1 MRLDYRIIVRTE
13 GELDAIVNVRL
24 RPLNWFVL
32 LSTVL
37 VLGWLFFGAL
47 LLYTPLGGY
56 MPGAANRDWQRQ
68 VVEQT
73 RRLDSLEE
81 VLQTS
86 RSQWSVL
93 RREWLGEDSLLYQD
107 LPLPTVGQNYRRA
120 TGVVMNAMAEGA
132 VLEGNLTCKGDLRLD
147 GTVQGEVRI
156 EGRLVIGAQGS
167 IHGPVRCQNVHVLGK
182 VNGPIEATE
191 SILLSATAQV
201 NGDITAP

>member
-1 MRLDYRIIVRTE
+1 MKFLRFGPRFLRFWRKMRLDYRIIVRTE

-107 LPLPTVGQNYRRA
+107 LPLPTVGQNYHPNGWA
-120 TGVVMNAMAEGA
+120 DS
-132 VLEGNLTCKGDLRLD
+132 LLRL
-147 GTVQGEVRI
+147 EVER
-156 EGRLVIGAQGS
+156 EFANRKAGR
-167 IHGPVRCQNVHVLGK
+167 
-182 VNGPIEATE
+182 
-191 SILLSATAQV
+191 
-201 NGDITAP
+201 

>member
-1 MRLDYRIIVRTE
+1 MKFLRFGPRFLRFWRKMRLDYRIIVRTE

-107 LPLPTVGQNYRRA
+107 LPLPNVGQNSHPDSLLA
-120 TGVVMNAMAEGA
+120 PTGLADS
-132 VLEGNLTCKGDLRLD
+132 LLRL
-147 GTVQGEVRI
+147 EVER
-156 EGRLVIGAQGS
+156 EFANRKAGR
-167 IHGPVRCQNVHVLGK
+167 
-182 VNGPIEATE
+182 
-191 SILLSATAQV
+191 
-201 NGDITAP
+201 

>member
-1 MRLDYRIIVRTE
+1 MKVLRFGPRFLRFWRKMRLDYRIIVRTE

-107 LPLPTVGQNYRRA
+107 LPLPTVGQNYHPDSLLDPNGWA
-120 TGVVMNAMAEGA
+120 DS
-132 VLEGNLTCKGDLRLD
+132 LLRL
-147 GTVQGEVRI
+147 EVER
-156 EGRLVIGAQGS
+156 EFANRKAGR
-167 IHGPVRCQNVHVLGK
+167 
-182 VNGPIEATE
+182 
-191 SILLSATAQV
+191 
-201 NGDITAP
+201 

>member
-1 MRLDYRIIVRTE
+1 MKFLRFGPRFLRFWRKMRLDYRIIVRTE

-68 VVEQT
+68 VVQQT

-81 VLQTS
+81 YLQTS

-107 LPLPTVGQNYRRA
+107 LPLPTVGLNYHPDSLLDPNGWA
-120 TGVVMNAMAEGA
+120 DS
-132 VLEGNLTCKGDLRLD
+132 LLRL
-147 GTVQGEVRI
+147 EVER
-156 EGRLVIGAQGS
+156 EFANRKAGRQ
-167 IHGPVRCQNVHVLGK
+167 P
-182 VNGPIEATE
+182 
-191 SILLSATAQV
+191 
-201 NGDITAP
+201 

>member
-1 MRLDYRIIVRTE
+1 MKFLRFGPRFLRFWRKMRLDYRIIVRTE

-107 LPLPTVGQNYRRA
+107 LPLPNVGQNYHSDSLLA
-120 TGVVMNAMAEGA
+120 PNGWADS
-132 VLEGNLTCKGDLRLD
+132 LLRL
-147 GTVQGEVRI
+147 EVER
-156 EGRLVIGAQGS
+156 EFANRKAGR
-167 IHGPVRCQNVHVLGK
+167 
-182 VNGPIEATE
+182 
-191 SILLSATAQV
+191 
-201 NGDITAP
+201 

>member
-1 MRLDYRIIVRTE
+1 MKFLRFGPRFLRFWRKMRLDYRIIVRTE

-93 RREWLGEDSLLYQD
+93 RREWLGEDTLLYQD
-107 LPLPTVGQNYRRA
+107 LPLPTVGQNYHPDSLLA
-120 TGVVMNAMAEGA
+120 PNGWADS
-132 VLEGNLTCKGDLRLD
+132 LLRL
-147 GTVQGEVRI
+147 EVER
-156 EGRLVIGAQGS
+156 EFANRKAGR
-167 IHGPVRCQNVHVLGK
+167 
-182 VNGPIEATE
+182 
-191 SILLSATAQV
+191 
-201 NGDITAP
+201 

>member
-1 MRLDYRIIVRTE
+1 MKFLRFGPRFLRFWRKMRLDYRIIVRTE

-81 VLQTS
+81 YLQTS

-107 LPLPTVGQNYRRA
+107 LPLPTVGLNYHPYSLLDPNGWA
-120 TGVVMNAMAEGA
+120 DS
-132 VLEGNLTCKGDLRLD
+132 LLRL
-147 GTVQGEVRI
+147 EVER
-156 EGRLVIGAQGS
+156 EFANRKAGRQ
-167 IHGPVRCQNVHVLGK
+167 P
-182 VNGPIEATE
+182 
-191 SILLSATAQV
+191 
-201 NGDITAP
+201 